1 MYPGSGR
8 EARCT
13 PLITFI
19 PACRKPVQG
28 ISGTIRESISAS
40 FNEIFLYN
48 YRKDWMTDQ
57 KHPFI
62 VPEPEK
68 TRGDE
73 LFSLLKTGTLNE
85 GRVILVKRLNPD
97 GER

>member
-1 MYPGSGR
+1 
-8 EARCT
+8 
-13 PLITFI
+13 
-19 PACRKPVQG
+19 
-28 ISGTIRESISAS
+28 
-40 FNEIFLYN
+40 
-48 YRKDWMTDQ
+48 MTDQ